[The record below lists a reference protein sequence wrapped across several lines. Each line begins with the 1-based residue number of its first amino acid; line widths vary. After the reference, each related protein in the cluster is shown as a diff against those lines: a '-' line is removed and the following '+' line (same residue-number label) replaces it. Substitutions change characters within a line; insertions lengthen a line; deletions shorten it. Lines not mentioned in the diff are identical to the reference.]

1 MLDQKCAVMS
11 RRMLGWILLIV
22 GAVGIIMC
30 GVTIVIFGADNIVD
44 IQTMT
49 VYGSLGL
56 VMFATG
62 IEFLRQP
69 RKHYSHH

>member
-1 MLDQKCAVMS
+1 MNRQ
-11 RRMLGWILLIV
+11 MLGWILLIV
-22 GAVGIIMC
+22 GSVGIIMC
-30 GVTIVIFGADNIVD
+30 GVTIVFFGADNMID

-49 VYGSLGL
+49 VYGSLGI

-62 IEFLRQP
+62 IEFIRQF